1 MGRSRA
7 GRHTSAPKPYV
18 AVYASSTVHSI
29 CRGDT
34 CSIACSR
41 CGATPVAGLWAPQCL
56 SLVAA
61 RDKRISCSR
70 CICSHASLDGC
81 LLQRIARI
89 RFSRM
94 ERICGAG
101 LMLPGRD
108 VLELSSGMPLSSVS
122 RKEDAAVLPAS
133 FLCAAWLC
141 TRIVLCACTWQIT
154 QKRACSTV
162 SSCSWPRTAG
172 SHCPVLGRRSLG
184 LGLHRSCGPAVN
196 RAQ

>member
-1 MGRSRA
+1 VP
-7 GRHTSAPKPYV
+7 PKPYV

-70 CICSHASLDGC
+70 CICSHASLYGC
-81 LLQRIARI
+81 LLQRVARI
-89 RFSRM
+89 RSSRM

-108 VLELSSGMPLSSVS
+108 VLESSSGMPLSSVS
-122 RKEDAAVLPAS
+122 RKEDTAVLPLHFCVQPGSVRAPGKS
-133 FLCAAWLC
+133 HRDVPVVRYRHVVGRGLQVAAARFW
-141 TRIVLCACTWQIT
+141 VD
-154 QKRACSTV
+154 
-162 SSCSWPRTAG
+162 G
-172 SHCPVLGRRSLG
+172 SLG